1 MDDDDFTR
9 VRSETSR
16 LDVAGVAIL
25 IALVVNAALWIAAI
39 VALV

>member
-1 MDDDDFTR
+1 MDDDDFIR

-16 LDVAGVAIL
+16 LDVAGIAIL
-25 IALVVNAALWIAAI
+25 IALVVNAGLWIAAI